1 MSSRMSRLCLAVL
14 APIAVGLALLNT
26 ACVEPLRPEDRPL
39 LEAQGNELVNA
50 IQAFHAKRGRYPPS
64 FEEAGIEDQDIATRF
79 GPWVYHRE
87 PDGAG
92 FALTLGDYARDGWT
106 LGWHTKYAGWHWD
119 S

>member
-1 MSSRMSRLCLAVL
+1 MSSKTSRLRLVVL
-14 APIAVGLALLNT
+14 ALITAGLALLNPG
-26 ACVEPLRPEDRPL
+26 CVEPLRLEDLPL
-39 LEAQGNELVNA
+39 LEAQGNELVTA
-50 IQAFHAKRGRYPPS
+50 IQAFHAKRGRYPAS

-92 FALTLGDYARDGWT
+92 FALTLGDYSRDGWT
-106 LGWHTKYAGWHWD
+106 LGWHTKHAQWHWD